1 MTARTGAAPAELV
14 LADPQVSADLR
25 TFVIR
30 ARAADD
36 GAVRL
41 QAVGTVLAAYVCV
54 LRPQALG
61 EDIPTVLGLRTMPL
75 AEPAHLDTVV
85 ALASI
90 ADRLARMG
98 DTDTV
103 LPVPPMTVTESWT
116 GVGAPR
122 SGWERGDDVPFKLL
136 EQAAHRGIREVA
148 ALIPASSGAP
158 VVNTARGAVWGRRL
172 PDTAAVIPAGAAFA
186 ALTLGFLPGAEDEAG
201 GSAATFSCGR
211 WTRLSM
217 PRGHVL
223 VRSASVL
230 AFQGA
235 FNA

>member
-1 MTARTGAAPAELV
+1 MTARPETPPTGLV
-14 LADPQVSADLR
+14 LADPQVTADLR

-30 ARAADD
+30 SRAADD

-41 QAVGTVLAAYVCV
+41 QAVGAVLAAYVCV
-54 LRPQALG
+54 LRPRALG
-61 EDIPTVLGLRTMPL
+61 EDLPTVLGMRTMPL
-75 AEPAHLDTVV
+75 AEPASLDTVV
-85 ALASI
+85 SLASI

-98 DTDTV
+98 ETDTV

-148 ALIPASSGAP
+148 ALVPASAGAP
-158 VVNTARGAVWGRRL
+158 VVNTARGAVWGRPL
-172 PDTAAVIPAGAAFA
+172 PDTAAAIPAGAAFA
-186 ALTLGFLPGAEDEAG
+186 ALTLGFLPGEGSAAG
-201 GSAATFSCGR
+201 GSAATFRCGR

-230 AFQGA
+230 EF
-235 FNA
+235 

>member
-1 MTARTGAAPAELV
+1 MTASNAGLPAVPTALT
-14 LADPQVSADLR
+14 LADPQVTADLR
-25 TFVIR
+25 TFVVR

-41 QAVGTVLAAYVCV
+41 QAVGSVLAAYVCV
-54 LRPQALG
+54 LRPRALG
-61 EDIPTVLGLRTMPL
+61 EDIPTVLGMRTMPL
-75 AEPAHLDTVV
+75 AEPAQLDTVV
-85 ALASI
+85 SLASV
-90 ADRLARMG
+90 ADRLARMDG
-98 DTDTV
+98 ADTV

-122 SGWERGDDVPFKLL
+122 SGWERGPDVPFKLL

-148 ALIPASSGAP
+148 ALVPASSGAP
-158 VVNTARGAVWGRRL
+158 VVSTARGAVWGQRL
-172 PDTAAVIPAGAAFA
+172 PDTEAVIPAGAAFA
-186 ALTLGFLPGAEDEAG
+186 ALTLGFLPTAG
-201 GSAATFSCGR
+201 DSTSGGTAATFSCGR

-230 AFQGA
+230 GF
-235 FNA
+235 

>member
-1 MTARTGAAPAELV
+1 MTARPGPAPAALM
-14 LADPQVSADLR
+14 LADPQVTADLR

-41 QAVGTVLAAYVCV
+41 QAVGSVLAAYVCV
-54 LRPQALG
+54 LRAQALG
-61 EDIPTVLGLRTMPL
+61 EDTPTVLGMRTMPL

-85 ALASI
+85 SLASV

-98 DTDTV
+98 EGDTE
-103 LPVPPMTVTESWT
+103 LPVPPTTVTESWT

-122 SGWERGDDVPFKLL
+122 SGWERGEDVPFKLL

-148 ALIPASSGAP
+148 ALIPASAGAP
-158 VVNTARGAVWGRRL
+158 VVKTARGAVWGQRL

-186 ALTLGFLPGAEDEAG
+186 ALTLGFLPGAEEGGAG
-201 GSAATFSCGR
+201 GSAATFTCGR
-211 WTRLSM
+211 WIRLSM

-230 AFQGA
+230 GG
-235 FNA
+235 